1 MRTDASGSQKKK
13 PINIYSKKSSGQRP
27 DDLEKTSIS
36 PYSELSPI
44 SGGPTAR
51 QNDKSLYEK
60 SMKESQEYAPLKLS
74 DRTPNLSATSG
85 HARTIQRHFA
95 NKNPND
101 QESPAGAAKSQSG
114 IVNYKE
120 SPLNNDQYK
129 ESPFK
134 DPYKYKN
141 ANSFVSEK
149 KTRFEEE
156 PSHRSSQK
164 SP

>member
-60 SMKESQEYAPLKLS
+60 SMKESQE
-74 DRTPNLSATSG
+74 
-85 HARTIQRHFA
+85 
-95 NKNPND
+95 
-101 QESPAGAAKSQSG
+101 
-114 IVNYKE
+114 
-120 SPLNNDQYK
+120 
-129 ESPFK
+129 
-134 DPYKYKN
+134 
-141 ANSFVSEK
+141 
-149 KTRFEEE
+149 
-156 PSHRSSQK
+156 
-164 SP
+164 